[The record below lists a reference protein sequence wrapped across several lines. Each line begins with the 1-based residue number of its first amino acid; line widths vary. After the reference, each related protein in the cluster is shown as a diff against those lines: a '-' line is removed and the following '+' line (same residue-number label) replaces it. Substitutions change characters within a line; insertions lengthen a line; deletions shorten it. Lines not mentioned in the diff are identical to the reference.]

1 MLNRFRYMTP
11 TNTAN
16 WPNLMH
22 TVAEGRT
29 MTAADRALLRYKATP
44 LLFRVDIENRPL
56 YLHDALNVITTR
68 VQGYPLRHD
77 LQRSTSN

>member
-11 TNTAN
+11 TNTET

-29 MTAADRALLRYKATP
+29 MAAADQALLRYKATL

-68 VQGYPLRHD
+68 VQGYPLRPD

>member
-1 MLNRFRYMTP
+1 
-11 TNTAN
+11 
-16 WPNLMH
+16 MH

-29 MTAADRALLRYKATP
+29 MAAADRALLRYKATP

-68 VQGYPLRHD
+68 VQG
-77 LQRSTSN
+77 